1 MIEVFLGQRGAA
13 SPVWERR
20 GPESVFFAGLDLGQA
35 QDYTALAVVE
45 AAESKGEWDAARY
58 CFRRERM
65 LWLRH
70 LERMPLGRPYPEMVE
85 RVARVM
91 GSGSLAGGK
100 RHLAVDATG
109 VGRPVVDL
117 LRREKMA
124 CTMWPAVITGAA
136 AESSADGVYRVP
148 KRELLVGLQ
157 VMLQA
162 GELRIAAGVN
172 EAGALL
178 AEMSAMRLEV
188 TENGRDG
195 WRSGAHDDLVFA
207 VALACWAARKNL
219 GRAREWW

>member
-1 MIEVFLGQRGAA
+1 
-13 SPVWERR
+13 
-20 GPESVFFAGLDLGQA
+20 
-35 QDYTALAVVE
+35 
-45 AAESKGEWDAARY
+45 
-58 CFRRERM
+58 M

-100 RHLAVDATG
+100 RHLAVDATV

-136 AESSADGVYRVP
+136 AESPADGVYRVP
-148 KRELLVGLQ
+148 KRKLLVG
-157 VMLQA
+157 LQA

-207 VALACWAARKNL
+207 VALASWAARKNL